1 MIYDYLKTN
10 FGIVKTYNNQDL
22 KEKYSNFP
30 KRQLRNE
37 LKRLKKENTDRN
49 AIVLCQN
56 DYVQKFNQHQMQT

>member
-49 AIVLCQN
+49 AIV
-56 DYVQKFNQHQMQT
+56 